1 MLCLALILI
10 SGLAISAQSGSGG
23 ATTIRETVSADDI
36 VECSRMLD
44 QSTAEVRALKSQAAA
59 LEKLNAINGEIAA
72 KKDEQIAEQKKLIAV
87 YEKRKGTKI
96 SFLFGLIKFTK
107 N

>member
-1 MLCLALILI
+1 
-10 SGLAISAQSGSGG
+10 
-23 ATTIRETVSADDI
+23 
-36 VECSRMLD
+36 MLD